1 VYHTRTIHELL
12 KHSNSLIRQWLRR
25 VIEIVHNLKK
35 PFTFGV
41 DLGGTKIETVLVDAT
56 GFVLSRER
64 HPTNPE
70 KGAEGVIADIVSC
83 VTGCVADAEH
93 EGLALGIGVAGQV
106 ETSKGLVRYGPNLGW
121 RDVPLREELE
131 KELRIPVVVTNDV
144 RAAMWGEWYHG
155 AGKGVNDLV
164 VLFVGTGI
172 GGAVVSGGQVL
183 EGCMGTV
190 GELGH
195 TTIIVDG
202 RKCHCPNYGCLEAYA
217 GGWAIAE
224 RAQEAVRTEPQA
236 GEILIKRAGSI
247 ENITA
252 VHVSQACNDGD
263 PLSRRLMN
271 ETGYYLGSGVV
282 GIINAFNPC
291 LLIMGGGIIEGFPEM
306 IEVVEQIV
314 CKYALEA
321 SVERFKVVKA
331 ALGGDAGGIGAAAL
345 ARSLVE

>member
-1 VYHTRTIHELL
+1 MKR
-12 KHSNSLIRQWLRR
+12 SNSLIGKWLRR
-25 VIEIVHNLKK
+25 EIEITRHLKK

-41 DLGGTKIETVLVDAT
+41 DLGATKIETVLVDAT

-83 VTGCVADAEH
+83 VTGCEDFAEH

-121 RDVPLREELE
+121 RNVPLREELE
-131 KELRIPVVVTNDV
+131 KELRIPVAVTNDV

-183 EGCMGTV
+183 EGCIGTA

-202 RKCHCPNYGCLEAYA
+202 RKCHCSNYGCLEAYA

-224 RAQEAVRTEPQA
+224 RTQEAVRKDSQA
-236 GEILIKRAGSI
+236 GQILIEHAGSI

-252 VHVSQACNDGD
+252 VHVRQAFNDDD
-263 PLSRRLMN
+263 PLSRRLVN
-271 ETGYYLGSGVV
+271 ETGYYLGSGLV
-282 GIINAFNPC
+282 GIVNTFNPC
-291 LLIMGGGIIEGFPEM
+291 LLILGGGIIEGFPEL

-314 CKYALEA
+314 RKNALEA
-321 SVERFKVVKA
+321 SVERLKVVKA

-345 ARSLVE
+345 ARSLVGEI

>member
-1 VYHTRTIHELL
+1 MA
-12 KHSNSLIRQWLRR
+12 
-25 VIEIVHNLKK
+25 HNLKK

-41 DLGGTKIETVLVDAT
+41 DLGATKIETVLVDAT
-56 GFVLSRER
+56 GFVVSRER

-83 VTGCVADAEH
+83 VLGCEAFAEH

-106 ETSKGLVRYGPNLGW
+106 EVSKGLVRYGPNLGW
-121 RDVPLREELE
+121 REIPLREELE

-144 RAAMWGEWYHG
+144 RAALWGEWCHG

-183 EGCMGTV
+183 EGCMGTA

-202 RKCHCPNYGCLEAYA
+202 RQCHCSNYGCLEAYA

-224 RAQEAVRTEPQA
+224 RAQEAVRKDSQA
-236 GEILIKRAGSI
+236 GQILIERAGSI
-247 ENITA
+247 ESITA
-252 VHVSQACNDGD
+252 VHVSQAFNSGD

-271 ETGYYLGSGVV
+271 ETAHYLGSGIV
-282 GIINAFNPC
+282 GIVNTFNPC
-291 LLIMGGGIIEGFPEM
+291 LLILGGGIIEGFPEL
-306 IEVVEQIV
+306 IEVVEQSV
-314 CKYALEA
+314 RKYALEA
-321 SVERFKVVKA
+321 SVEQLKVVKA
-331 ALGGDAGGIGAAAL
+331 ALGGDAGSIGAAVL
-345 ARSLVE
+345 ARSLVGVT

>member
-252 VHVSQACNDGD
+252 VHVSQACNDGN

>member
-1 VYHTRTIHELL
+1 MA
-12 KHSNSLIRQWLRR
+12 
-25 VIEIVHNLKK
+25 HNLKK

-41 DLGGTKIETVLVDAT
+41 DLGATKIETVLVDST

-83 VTGCVADAEH
+83 VTGCEAFAEH

-106 ETSKGLVRYGPNLGW
+106 ETSKGLVKYGPNLGW

-131 KELRIPVVVTNDV
+131 KKLRIPVVVANDV
-144 RAAMWGEWYHG
+144 RAAMWGEWIHG

-172 GGAVVSGGQVL
+172 GGAVVSSGQVI
-183 EGCMGTV
+183 EGCMGTA

-195 TTIIVDG
+195 ITIIVNG

-224 RAQEAVRTEPQA
+224 RAQEAVRKNSQA
-236 GEILIKRAGSI
+236 GHVLIEHASNI
-247 ENITA
+247 EDITA
-252 VHVSQACNDGD
+252 VHVRKAFNDGD
-263 PLSRRLMN
+263 PLCRHLMN
-271 ETGYYLGSGVV
+271 ETGKYLGFGVV
-282 GIINAFNPC
+282 GIVNAFNPC
-291 LLIMGGGIIEGFPEM
+291 LLILGGGIIEGFPEL
-306 IEVVEQIV
+306 IEVVDQSV
-314 CKYALEA
+314 RKYALEA
-321 SVERFKVVKA
+321 SVERLKVVKA
-331 ALGGDAGGIGAAAL
+331 ALGGNAGGIGAAVL
-345 ARSLVE
+345 ARNLVGET

>member
-1 VYHTRTIHELL
+1 VIKITR
-12 KHSNSLIRQWLRR
+12 NLR
-25 VIEIVHNLKK
+25 K
-35 PFTFGV
+35 PFTYGV
-41 DLGGTKIETVLVDAT
+41 DLGATKIETVLVDAT

-83 VTGCVADAEH
+83 VTDCVAFAEH
-93 EGLALGIGVAGQV
+93 KGLALGIGVAGQV

-172 GGAVVSGGQVL
+172 GGAVVSSGQVL
-183 EGCMGTV
+183 EGCIGTA

-202 RKCHCPNYGCLEAYA
+202 RKCHCSNYGCLEAYA

-224 RAQEAVRTEPQA
+224 RAQEAVRKDSPA
-236 GEILIKRAGSI
+236 GQILIEHAGSI

-252 VHVSQACNDGD
+252 VHVRQAFDDGD
-263 PLSRRLMN
+263 PLSRRLVN

-282 GIINAFNPC
+282 GIVNTFNPC
-291 LLIMGGGIIEGFPEM
+291 LLILGGGIIEGIPEL

-314 CKYALEA
+314 RKNALEA
-321 SVERFKVVKA
+321 SVERLKVVKA

-345 ARSLVE
+345 ARSLVGET